1 MSEKL
6 SFEETIKRL
15 ENLVKELESKD
26 ISLELSIKKY
36 KEGIDLSKQLYDM
49 IKEAEA
55 LIVDIKEWD

>member
-55 LIVDIKEWD
+55 LIVDIKE